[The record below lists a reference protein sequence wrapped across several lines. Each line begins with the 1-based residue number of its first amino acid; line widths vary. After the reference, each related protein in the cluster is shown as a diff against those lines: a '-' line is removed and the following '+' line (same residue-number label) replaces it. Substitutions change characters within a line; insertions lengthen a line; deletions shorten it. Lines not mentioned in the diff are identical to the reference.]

1 LGDWGT
7 PQQAKEEKRI
17 FSLLRKCVYTSNAC
31 FLSKTTNNHPGQVSQ
46 SDSQRLYFTL
56 AKGEVFPP

>member
-17 FSLLRKCVYTSNAC
+17 FSLLRKCGHTSNAC
-31 FLSKTTNNHPGQVSQ
+31 FLSKTTNNHPLVGLI
-46 SDSQRLYFTL
+46 D
-56 AKGEVFPP
+56 